1 MRNALALCAALVL
14 QGCATHDYGNF
25 AQQADV
31 TTNTVMVNDSLSQ
44 LMHFFPPAKT
54 RLVVQQDTSDRFGQ
68 SLLRALR
75 QQGYAVQ
82 EQSESGSPLPRNSTP
97 LAYVIDSPE
106 GSNAYRLT
114 LRVGKQSLTRAYAAR
129 PEGIY
134 PAGLWTRKE

>member
-1 MRNALALCAALVL
+1 MRIALALCAALVL

-31 TTNTVMVNDSLSQ
+31 ATNTVMVNDSLSQ
-44 LMHFFPPAKT
+44 LVRFFPPAKT
-54 RLVVQQDTSDRFGQ
+54 HLVIQQETTDRFGQ
-68 SLLRALR
+68 SLVRALR

-82 EQSESGSPLPRNSTP
+82 EHVEAGAPLPRSSTP

-106 GSNAYRLT
+106 GSSAYRLT